1 MSPAN
6 SEDGYID
13 VEQRRPSTLIHYI
26 VANGQ
31 QTSMH
36 SENSIKNKTITHTI
50 EIIRRRRENLSS
62 GKTKQCTETIVGNA
76 LTMTNRQVRMNAHY
90 TYNDKQW
97 MYCIIISIKA

>member
-1 MSPAN
+1 MLVSPAN
-6 SEDGYID
+6 GEDGYID
-13 VEQRRPSTLIHYI
+13 VEQRRPATHIHYI

-50 EIIRRRRENLSS
+50 EIIKRSRENLSS

-76 LTMTNRQVRMNAHY
+76 LTMTNRQVRMNAH
-90 TYNDKQW
+90 TMINSE
-97 MYCIIISIKA
+97 CTVL